1 MLSGIAAHCDPSIS
15 RDWVTKCRVS
25 PEIHMPGRTAKFV
38 SAIFVSILAGIP
50 LATVSHG
57 ATPAAD
63 DCLSGPKD
71 PAPNGSHWYYR
82 IDHATKRHCWYL
94 KGEQFSQ
101 SAAANS
107 SPSAKTASPTAEA
120 TTQRSIA
127 DAHAELPA
135 QTAIE
140 TPKRSDGLALA
151 IAADTTVATSAAE
164 TQRSAIASRWPEQTG
179 TSSSTVPP
187 STAAN
192 SDAAAP
198 SDPDATPSSA
208 PAAITLAAADSSP
221 EKQPGSIQ
229 TLLLVIL
236 GALALAGLIGS
247 AVFRFGNLRWTG
259 RRTIQIDR
267 QSLWETDRRS
277 PPVEFDP
284 GARIGRDDIP
294 WELRTADD
302 PNGRVQEML
311 ARLARSATI

>member
-1 MLSGIAAHCDPSIS
+1 
-15 RDWVTKCRVS
+15 
-25 PEIHMPGRTAKFV
+25 MPGRTAKFV
-38 SAIFVSILAGIP
+38 SVVVASVLAGIP
-50 LATVSHG
+50 LATISHG

-94 KGEQFSQ
+94 KGEKLSQ
-101 SAAANS
+101 SAAPNS
-107 SPSAKTASPTAEA
+107 STAET

-135 QTAIE
+135 QAAIE
-140 TPKRSDGLALA
+140 APKRGDGLAP
-151 IAADTTVATSAAE
+151 AADATIATPAAE
-164 TQRSAIASRWPEQTG
+164 TQRSAVASRWPEQSG
-179 TSSSTVPP
+179 TSSSTVSP

-192 SDAAAP
+192 SGVAAP
-198 SDPDATPSSA
+198 PDSDATLPTA
-208 PAAITLAAADSSP
+208 PAAVALAAADSSP

-247 AVFRFGNLRWTG
+247 AVFRFGNLRWIG
-259 RRTIQIDR
+259 RRTIQVDR
-267 QSLWETDRRS
+267 QAIWETANIDRRS
-277 PPVEFDP
+277 PTVDLDSS
-284 GARIGRDDIP
+284 ARIRRDEIP

-302 PNGRVQEML
+302 PNGRIEDML
-311 ARLARSATI
+311 ARLARSATN

>member
-1 MLSGIAAHCDPSIS
+1 
-15 RDWVTKCRVS
+15 
-25 PEIHMPGRTAKFV
+25 MPGRTAKFV
-38 SAIFVSILAGIP
+38 SVVVANVLAGIP
-50 LATVSHG
+50 LATISHG

-94 KGEQFSQ
+94 KGEKLSQ
-101 SAAANS
+101 SAAPIS
-107 SPSAKTASPTAEA
+107 STAET

-135 QTAIE
+135 QAAIE
-140 TPKRSDGLALA
+140 APKRGDGLAP
-151 IAADTTVATSAAE
+151 AADATIATPAAE
-164 TQRSAIASRWPEQTG
+164 TQRSAVASRWPEQSG
-179 TSSSTVPP
+179 TSSSTVSP

-192 SDAAAP
+192 SGVAAP
-198 SDPDATPSSA
+198 PDSDATPPAA
-208 PAAITLAAADSSP
+208 PAAVALAAADSSP

-247 AVFRFGNLRWTG
+247 AVFRFGNLRWIG
-259 RRTIQIDR
+259 RRTIQVDR
-267 QSLWETDRRS
+267 QAIWETANIDRRS
-277 PPVEFDP
+277 PTVDLDS
-284 GARIGRDDIP
+284 GARIRRDEIP

-302 PNGRVQEML
+302 PNGRIEDML
-311 ARLARSATI
+311 ARLARSATN

>member
-1 MLSGIAAHCDPSIS
+1 
-15 RDWVTKCRVS
+15 
-25 PEIHMPGRTAKFV
+25 MPGRTAKFV
-38 SAIFVSILAGIP
+38 SVVVASVLAGIP
-50 LATVSHG
+50 LATISHG

-94 KGEQFSQ
+94 KGEKLSQ
-101 SAAANS
+101 SAAPNS
-107 SPSAKTASPTAEA
+107 STAET

-135 QTAIE
+135 QAAIE
-140 TPKRSDGLALA
+140 APKRGDGLAP
-151 IAADTTVATSAAE
+151 AADATIATPAAE
-164 TQRSAIASRWPEQTG
+164 TQRSAVASRWPEQSG
-179 TSSSTVPP
+179 TSSSTVSP

-192 SDAAAP
+192 SGVAAP
-198 SDPDATPSSA
+198 PDSDATLPTA
-208 PAAITLAAADSSP
+208 PAAVALAAADSSP

-247 AVFRFGNLRWTG
+247 AVFRFGNLRWIG
-259 RRTIQIDR
+259 RRTIQVDR
-267 QSLWETDRRS
+267 QAIWETANIDRRS
-277 PPVEFDP
+277 PTVDFDS
-284 GARIGRDDIP
+284 GARIRRDEIP

-302 PNGRVQEML
+302 PNGRIEDML
-311 ARLARSATI
+311 ARLARSATN

>member
-1 MLSGIAAHCDPSIS
+1 
-15 RDWVTKCRVS
+15 
-25 PEIHMPGRTAKFV
+25 MPGRTAKFV
-38 SAIFVSILAGIP
+38 SVVVASVLAGIP
-50 LATVSHG
+50 LATISHG

-94 KGEQFSQ
+94 KGEKLSQ
-101 SAAANS
+101 SAAPNS
-107 SPSAKTASPTAEA
+107 STAET

-135 QTAIE
+135 QAAIE
-140 TPKRSDGLALA
+140 APKRGDGLAP
-151 IAADTTVATSAAE
+151 AADATIATPAAE
-164 TQRSAIASRWPEQTG
+164 TQRSAVASRWPEQSG
-179 TSSSTVPP
+179 TSSSTVSP

-192 SDAAAP
+192 SGVAAP
-198 SDPDATPSSA
+198 PDSDATPPAA
-208 PAAITLAAADSSP
+208 PAAVALAAADSSP

-247 AVFRFGNLRWTG
+247 AVFRFGNLRWIG
-259 RRTIQIDR
+259 RRTIQVDR
-267 QSLWETDRRS
+267 QAIWETANIDRRS
-277 PPVEFDP
+277 PTVDLDS
-284 GARIGRDDIP
+284 GARIRRDEIP

-302 PNGRVQEML
+302 PNGRIEDML
-311 ARLARSATI
+311 ARLARSATN

>member
-1 MLSGIAAHCDPSIS
+1 
-15 RDWVTKCRVS
+15 
-25 PEIHMPGRTAKFV
+25 MPGRTAKFV
-38 SAIFVSILAGIP
+38 SVVVASVLAGIP
-50 LATVSHG
+50 LATISHG

-94 KGEQFSQ
+94 KGEKLSQ
-101 SAAANS
+101 SAAPNS
-107 SPSAKTASPTAEA
+107 STAET

-135 QTAIE
+135 QAAIE
-140 TPKRSDGLALA
+140 APKRGDGLAP
-151 IAADTTVATSAAE
+151 AADATIATPAAE
-164 TQRSAIASRWPEQTG
+164 TQRSAVASRWPEQSG
-179 TSSSTVPP
+179 TSSSTVSP

-192 SDAAAP
+192 SGVAAP
-198 SDPDATPSSA
+198 PDSDATPPAA
-208 PAAITLAAADSSP
+208 PAAVALAAANSSP

-247 AVFRFGNLRWTG
+247 AVFRFGNLRWIG
-259 RRTIQIDR
+259 RRTIQVDR
-267 QSLWETDRRS
+267 QAIWETANIDRRS
-277 PPVEFDP
+277 PTVDFDS
-284 GARIGRDDIP
+284 GARIRRDEIP

-302 PNGRVQEML
+302 PNGRIEDML
-311 ARLARSATI
+311 ARLARSATN

>member
-1 MLSGIAAHCDPSIS
+1 
-15 RDWVTKCRVS
+15 
-25 PEIHMPGRTAKFV
+25 MPARTAKFV
-38 SAIFVSILAGIP
+38 SAIFASILAGIP

-82 IDHATKRHCWYL
+82 IDHATKRQCWYL
-94 KGEQFSQ
+94 KDEKPSQ

-107 SPSAKTASPTAEA
+107 SPSAKPASPSAET

-135 QTAIE
+135 QAATE
-140 TPKRSDGLALA
+140 QPKRGDGLARA
-151 IAADTTVATSAAE
+151 TAADATIATPAAE
-164 TQRSAIASRWPEQTG
+164 TQRSAVASRWPEQSGTG
-179 TSSSTVPP
+179 SSTVPP
-187 STAAN
+187 STAPN

-198 SDPDATPSSA
+198 PDPDATPSAA
-208 PAAITLAAADSSP
+208 PAAVAFAAADSLP

-247 AVFRFGNLRWTG
+247 AVFRFGNLRWIG
-259 RRTIQIDR
+259 RRTIQVDR
-267 QSLWETDRRS
+267 QAIWETANIHRRS
-277 PPVEFDP
+277 PPVDLDS
-284 GARIGRDDIP
+284 GARIRRDDIP
-294 WELRTADD
+294 RELRAADD
-302 PNGRVQEML
+302 PNGRIEEML
-311 ARLARSATI
+311 ARLARSATN

>member
-1 MLSGIAAHCDPSIS
+1 
-15 RDWVTKCRVS
+15 
-25 PEIHMPGRTAKFV
+25 MPGRTAKFV
-38 SAIFVSILAGIP
+38 SVVVASVLAGIP
-50 LATVSHG
+50 LATISHG

-94 KGEQFSQ
+94 KGEKLSQ
-101 SAAANS
+101 NAAPNS
-107 SPSAKTASPTAEA
+107 STAET

-135 QTAIE
+135 QAAIE
-140 TPKRSDGLALA
+140 APKRGNGLAP
-151 IAADTTVATSAAE
+151 AADATIATPAAE
-164 TQRSAIASRWPEQTG
+164 TQRSAVASRWPEQSG
-179 TSSSTVPP
+179 TSSSTVSP

-192 SDAAAP
+192 SGVAAP
-198 SDPDATPSSA
+198 PDSDATPPAA
-208 PAAITLAAADSSP
+208 PAAVALAAADSSP

-247 AVFRFGNLRWTG
+247 AVFRFGNLRWIG
-259 RRTIQIDR
+259 RRTIQVDR
-267 QSLWETDRRS
+267 QAIWETANIDRRS
-277 PPVEFDP
+277 PTVDLDS
-284 GARIGRDDIP
+284 GARIRRDEIP

-302 PNGRVQEML
+302 PNGRIEDML
-311 ARLARSATI
+311 ARLARSATN

>member
-1 MLSGIAAHCDPSIS
+1 
-15 RDWVTKCRVS
+15 
-25 PEIHMPGRTAKFV
+25 MPARTAKFV
-38 SAIFVSILAGIP
+38 SAIFASILAGIP

-94 KGEQFSQ
+94 KDEKPSQ
-101 SAAANS
+101 SAAASS
-107 SPSAKTASPTAEA
+107 SPSAKPASPSAET

-135 QTAIE
+135 QAAIE
-140 TPKRSDGLALA
+140 QPKRGDGLARP
-151 IAADTTVATSAAE
+151 IAADATIATPAPAAE
-164 TQRSAIASRWPEQTG
+164 TQRSAVASRWPEQSGTG
-179 TSSSTVPP
+179 SSTVPP
-187 STAAN
+187 STAPN

-198 SDPDATPSSA
+198 PDPDAAPSAA
-208 PAAITLAAADSSP
+208 PAAVAFAAADSSP

-236 GALALAGLIGS
+236 SALALAGLIGS
-247 AVFRFGNLRWTG
+247 AVFRFGNLRWIG
-259 RRTIQIDR
+259 RRTIQVDR
-267 QSLWETDRRS
+267 QAIWETANIHRRS
-277 PPVEFDP
+277 PPVDLDS
-284 GARIGRDDIP
+284 GARIRRDDIP

-302 PNGRVQEML
+302 PNGRIEEML
-311 ARLARSATI
+311 ARLARSATN